1 MIIKRGR
8 AEGWLRLPV
17 SALKPWA
24 DLHDITLSGITVG
37 PIPGFEQRGSTVIAD
52 RVLSARN
59 TEPLMIIPRD
69 LVLSQEAVRVHAKS
83 DQHLREVLDALAEF
97 GRTSRISI
105 LVFLLMQATSN
116 CPDLKTKIGLHNP
129 FKEYIKFLPEE
140 LLPTFWTESER
151 ELLIGTTLKPAVEAK
166 IRSLHREFEQ
176 LRSATESLKW
186 CEEIWWDEEDGNLS
200 FDDWLQVDAMYRSRA
215 LEFPGIGDSMV
226 PCVDMANHA
235 SGEATAALYE
245 TDSDGNAVLLL
256 RDDKELGKGDEI
268 TITYGDKKGA
278 CEMLFSYG
286 FIEDSM
292 ASARELFLDL
302 DIPDDDPLKRAK
314 LHVNNSAPGFR
325 VFDSDDAGATAGST
339 SWQSD
344 FVWLLVVNEE
354 DGLEFEVAQTTD
366 GGRELRVYWSGSALE
381 EPEKLAH
388 ALKAHPMWD
397 VFRLR
402 AVALIQDRIEGQLRL
417 LYGAEDEVQAAPRGE
432 GAGIRGRVWSLA
444 TSLRTLERDL
454 LERAYGNLE
463 EEKEK
468 LIETESVQQYLQAM
482 AQQDHEEDFT

>member
-1 MIIKRGR
+1 
-8 AEGWLRLPV
+8 
-17 SALKPWA
+17 
-24 DLHDITLSGITVG
+24 
-37 PIPGFEQRGSTVIAD
+37 
-52 RVLSARN
+52 
-59 TEPLMIIPRD
+59 
-69 LVLSQEAVRVHAKS
+69 
-83 DQHLREVLDALAEF
+83 
-97 GRTSRISI
+97 
-105 LVFLLMQATSN
+105 
-116 CPDLKTKIGLHNP
+116 
-129 FKEYIKFLPEE
+129 
-140 LLPTFWTESER
+140 
-151 ELLIGTTLKPAVEAK
+151 
-166 IRSLHREFEQ
+166 
-176 LRSATESLKW
+176 
-186 CEEIWWDEEDGNLS
+186 
-200 FDDWLQVDAMYRSRA
+200 
-215 LEFPGIGDSMV
+215 
-226 PCVDMANHA
+226 
-235 SGEATAALYE
+235 
-245 TDSDGNAVLLL
+245 
-256 RDDKELGKGDEI
+256 
-268 TITYGDKKGA
+268 
-278 CEMLFSYG
+278 MLFSYG